1 MSRILDDIKQQY
13 KLGDITNKIIY
24 WNVACFLL
32 SLIFFFKFS
41 VSHFQFPNWLALSSN
56 PSNFLIFP
64 WTFLTYAFL
73 HSGFW
78 HLFFNMIMLNF
89 SGRLFLTFFTQ
100 KQFLG
105 LYILSSIFAGL
116 SFVVIYFLMGIE
128 APIVGASAAVLS
140 VLVAT
145 TAYQPLMEVRLMLIG
160 SIKLWHITA
169 VILLLDIMQI
179 MIENTGGHIAH
190 ISGAIFGVIFTKS
203 LQSGTDLSL
212 IVTNVINFFVNL
224 FQPKKAT
231 PFKKVHVN
239 PKKAPVNVQS
249 KIVTKDKTQQQI
261 DEILDKISQSGYDS
275 LTAEE
280 KEFLF
285 KAGK

>member
-1 MSRILDDIKQQY
+1 MSRIIDDIKQQY
-13 KLGDITNKIIY
+13 KLGDITNKVIY
-24 WNVACFLL
+24 WNVACFIV
-32 SLIFFFKFS
+32 SLIFYKFS
-41 VSHFQFPNWLALSSN
+41 INQFQFPNWLALSSN

-78 HLFFNMIMLNF
+78 HLFFNMVMLNF

-105 LYILSSIFAGL
+105 LYILSSIFAGI
-116 SFVVIYFLMGIE
+116 SFVIIYFLMGIE

-145 TAYQPLMEVRLMLIG
+145 TTYQPLMEVRLMLIG
-160 SIKLWHITA
+160 RIKLWHITA
-169 VILLLDIMQI
+169 VIVLLDVMQI
-179 MIENTGGHIAH
+179 MVENTGGHIAH
-190 ISGAIFGVIFTKS
+190 ISGAIFGVVFTKS
-203 LQSGTDLSL
+203 LQAGTDLSL

-224 FQPKKAT
+224 FQPNKAT

-239 PKKAPVNVQS
+239 PRKAPLNVQS